1 MDSKKVEGSVRR
13 RPPAAGKGRP
23 KGSVNKLT
31 ASVKEAIEAAF
42 HGVGGHEYL
51 MRQAN
56 EHPQAFLTLLGYTQ
70 KYWVSVPM
78 QSGLNVTCGSR
89 INMLH
94 PIVEDGRPKQVRK
107 TLFVPRLIHEI
118 KFTEGVKRE
127 PLVVNG
133 ITDMYCVHW

>member
-56 EHPQAFLTLLGYTQ
+56 EHPQAFLILLGKIIPAQVHAELTGRNGGPIES
-70 KYWVSVPM
+70 VS
-78 QSGLNVTCGSR
+78 LDVTKLSTDALAQIMAAKTGGSD
-89 INMLH
+89 
-94 PIVEDGRPKQVRK
+94 E
-107 TLFVPRLIHEI
+107 
-118 KFTEGVKRE
+118 
-127 PLVVNG
+127 
-133 ITDMYCVHW
+133 